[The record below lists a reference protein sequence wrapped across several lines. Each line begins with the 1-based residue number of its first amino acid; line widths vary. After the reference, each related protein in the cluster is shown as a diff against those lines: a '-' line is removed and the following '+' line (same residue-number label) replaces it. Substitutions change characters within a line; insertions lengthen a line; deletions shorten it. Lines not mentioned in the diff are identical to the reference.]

1 MTRAQFSV
9 LLILTALLNGNS
21 SASDAPVGLVPVRG
35 DVQFQD
41 LSNLAEFM
49 GIRFKSFDYE
59 TAEPRCIHF
68 YVDEKSVNG
77 ETIRHDGGG
86 ECGLAGSHR
95 LTVQWKVED
104 GSIDFRFVRYRRD
117 VDQGSS
123 VWGPKIAI
131 PGLGGQSLKRID
143 PPQLEIGRPALVLSG
158 SFWSTGTNQ
167 QRMEFKVL
175 VELRP
180 NPTGIIG
187 TE

>member
-1 MTRAQFSV
+1 MTQAQILV
-9 LLILTALLNGNS
+9 LLIFVALINGNS
-21 SASDAPVGLVPVRG
+21 SASDALVDLVPVRG

-59 TAEPRCIHF
+59 TAEPHCIHF

-77 ETIRHDGGG
+77 DTTRHDGRG
-86 ECGLAGSHR
+86 ECGLAGPHR
-95 LTVQWKVED
+95 LTIQWKVED
-104 GSIDFRFVRYRRD
+104 SSVEFRFIRYRRD

-131 PGLGGQSLKRID
+131 PELGGQSLKRIS
-143 PPQLEIGRPALVLSG
+143 PSQLEIGRPTTVLSG
-158 SFWSTGTNQ
+158 SFSSIGPDRR
-167 QRMEFKVL
+167 RMEFTVL
-175 VELRP
+175 VELRQ
-180 NPTGIIG
+180 NPEGIIG